1 MNHMHTR
8 IQKIS
13 KYRPSI
19 FQGHLNLAAAQKP
32 RVALAV
38 EDPAERVIL
47 RALVAVLVVLAFG
60 YLYFVSASIM
70 NIMARKEAMAQSGA
84 IVASIGSLEGQYFS
98 LTQSITADSA
108 VAIGLSPISVQNTA
122 YVERPGN
129 VGMAGI
135 VTENRI

>member
-1 MNHMHTR
+1 MHAN

-38 EDPAERVIL
+38 EYPVERVIL
-47 RALVAVLVVLAFG
+47 RSLVAVLILLAMC
-60 YLYFVSASIM
+60 YLYFVSSSII
-70 NIMARKEAMAQSGA
+70 NIMARKEAMARSGA
-84 IVASIGSLEGQYFS
+84 IVASIGSLEGQYFT
-98 LTQSITADSA
+98 LTQSITPQSA
-108 VAIGLSPISVQNTA
+108 VAIGLSPISTQNTA

-129 VGMAGI
+129 VGMAGS